1 MSDNKKYYYLKIKDN
16 FFDTDEIKILESME
30 NGYIYSNILLKMN
43 LKSAKYNGRLM
54 FNDRIPYNPKMIST
68 ITGQN
73 IDHVEKAIKVFI
85 EMGMIEV
92 LDNGAIYMLD
102 IQNFVGQSSTEADRI
117 RAYRGKIESEK
128 QLTNGDKPQ
137 DVVQMYDKR
146 TPELELELEL
156 KLKKEPQSVKPDY
169 IFLFNSFWEN
179 YPKKIGKKECK
190 AKYIDMIKKN
200 DIYLHVMIIDALQD
214 QINWRKRAESES
226 AFVPAWK
233 DPIRWLRHE
242 CWNDEL
248 GEIEHKNKDFKKRTE
263 FNNTALF
270 PQSYKNG
277 KVCVICDNSQLV
289 NGVKCPCVNYD
300 YVPLEHWDEWMKYYK
315 EVKPIS
321 YNEYIK
327 GK

>member
-1 MSDNKKYYYLKIKDN
+1 MKKQTRDFKGIWIPKEIWLSEELTLQEKVFLVEIDSLDNKDGCYANNQYFAEFFGISKTRVSLVISSLIDKGFINSEINQSKGNKRTLKTLFNKTIRPSQTKVKDPHKQKLKDN
-16 FFDTDEIKILESME
+16 
-30 NGYIYSNILLKMN
+30 
-43 LKSAKYNGRLM
+43 
-54 FNDRIPYNPKMIST
+54 
-68 ITGQN
+68 N
-73 IDHVEKAIKVFI
+73 IDIN
-85 EMGMIEV
+85 
-92 LDNGAIYMLD
+92 LLN
-102 IQNFVGQSSTEADRI
+102 N
-117 RAYRGKIESEK
+117 
-128 QLTNGDKPQ
+128 KP
-137 DVVQMYDKR
+137 
-146 TPELELELEL
+146 
-156 KLKKEPQSVKPDY
+156 KEPQSDKPDY
-169 IFLFNSFWEN
+169 LTLFNSFWEN

-214 QINWRKRAESES
+214 QINWRKRADSES

-263 FNNTALF
+263 FNNIALF

-277 KVCVICDNSQLV
+277 KVCVICDNTQLV

-321 YNEYIK
+321 YNEYLK
-327 GK
+327 GA